1 MAFITK
7 SIVPCLLLLLFAVA
21 GFAQQQQQPRQP
33 QQPQE
38 TKSVLAFAN
47 GTGTIK
53 LSDEEF
59 KVSAVVIK
67 LFEDGKAELSVVSD
81 ITIFMSGTW
90 SRSAESANT
99 IKLEITNGASGGG
112 VEAAGTLYLRDADNQ
127 TERRTIDRVSFQGE
141 SKTTHKVLALD
152 FKAK

>member
-1 MAFITK
+1 MRFTRKTIAL
-7 SIVPCLLLLLFAVA
+7 CLLLPLFAVA
-21 GFAQQQQQPRQP
+21 ALGQQQQEP
-33 QQPQE
+33 
-38 TKSVLAFAN
+38 KSVVAFAN

-59 KVSAVVIK
+59 KVTAVVIK
-67 LFEDGKAELSVVSD
+67 LIEDGKVEISVVSD

-90 SRSAESANT
+90 ARSADSPNL
-99 IKLEITNGASGGG
+99 IKLDITAGAAGGG
-112 VEAAGTLYLRDADNQ
+112 VQANGDLYLRDDNQ

-141 SKTTHKVLALD
+141 SKTTHKVISLD

>member
-1 MAFITK
+1 MLFFRL
-7 SIVPCLLLLLFAVA
+7 SIVLCLVVSLFAA
-21 GFAQQQQQPRQP
+21 RGFAQQP

-38 TKSVLAFAN
+38 PKSVLAFAN

-59 KVSAVVIK
+59 KVTAVIIK
-67 LFEDGKAELSVVSD
+67 LIEDGKAELSVVSE

-90 SRSAESANT
+90 KRSAESANV
-99 IKLEITNGASGGG
+99 INLQITSGASGGG
-112 VEAAGTLYLRDADNQ
+112 VEASGVLYLRDDNQ
-127 TERRTIDRVSFQGE
+127 TERRTIDHVSFQGE
-141 SKTTHKVLALD
+141 SKTTHKVVSLD